1 MHTVAETGGFISDS
15 ERLGVSDMERM
26 ALVFRLSVNP
36 QSGDLVRGSSGL
48 RKVRFAGR
56 GKGKSGGYRALT
68 LFAGVHAPV
77 YLLAV
82 LSKGERATFTAAELQ
97 RLSRMADAIRETW
110 EHQKP

>member
-1 MHTVAETGGFISDS
+1 MHTVAETGGFIADC

-26 ALVFRLSVNP
+26 ALVVRLSVNP
-36 QSGDLVRGSSGL
+36 QSGDLVRGSGGL

-68 LFAGVHAPV
+68 LFAGVNAPV

-97 RLSRMADAIRETW
+97 SLSRMADAIRETW
-110 EHQKP
+110 ERQKP